1 MPRYQLNPPPLQ
13 PRQSGALGQ
22 VGNLALQK
30 GLQYGINAAIPG
42 GGFAAEAAGLVGNQY
57 LPRFEEGGKVKPWW
71 KRAADYAWG
80 TGREGEK
87 ARNFMQGKA
96 DHKMGGGM
104 IHGYQEGG
112 DVGGSKWDQLM
123 KQWAALK
130 AATEAADFG
139 GDLDRISGGLQNKAQ
154 QQQVARAFAPLGA
167 AAFRAGGGGV
177 GSAPLGGGQ
186 TKDALLQARQVGALT
201 QEEFLKAMAH
211 GGHLNFGGSVA
222 GVKYKATGGDVTKEA
237 EVKFHGPLKPSSGE

>member
-1 MPRYQLNPPPLQ
+1 MPRYQIQAPPMMQ
-13 PRQSGALGQ
+13 RQTGPLGQ

-42 GGFAAEAAGLVGNQY
+42 GGFAAEAAGLLGQSA
-57 LPRFEEGGKVKPWW
+57 LPRF
-71 KRAADYAWG
+71 
-80 TGREGEK
+80 
-87 ARNFMQGKA
+87 
-96 DHKMGGGM
+96 MGGGM
-104 IHGYQEGG
+104 VHAYREGG

-130 AATEAADFG
+130 AATEQADFG
-139 GDLDRISGGLQNKAQ
+139 GDLDRISAGLQNKGQ

-237 EVKFHGPLKPSSGE
+237 EVKFHGPLKPGSGE